1 MAPLFQAIRPKLA
14 AQDQDQEVKE
24 AAISCTATAVAS
36 LGDVRGSEYLSQVK
50 VLSSLLSGNK
60 RGLQNLHT
68 ATCCAPTLYSWYAS
82 KVKDDWHIL
91 VSEDAEVGFI

>member
-36 LGDVRGSEYLSQVK
+36 LGDVPGAEYLSQVK
-50 VLSSLLSGNK
+50 VLGLLLSGK
-60 RGLQNLHT
+60 LRSLRNLHT
-68 ATCCAPTLYSWYAS
+68 ATCCMPTLY
-82 KVKDDWHIL
+82 
-91 VSEDAEVGFI
+91 